1 MKTGELFQVID
12 FEEKR
17 SKIAGNYKMHN
28 KYRLEKST
36 RAQDSE
42 LLFKPVEKKAVPTL
56 EELGYSFDM
65 GM

>member
-1 MKTGELFQVID
+1 MKSAELFQVID

-17 SKIAGNYKMHN
+17 SKIAGSYKMHN
-28 KYRLEKST
+28 KYRLEKVT
-36 RAQDSE
+36 GAQDI
-42 LLFKPVEKKAVPTL
+42 KPVEKKAVPTL